1 MTGTHPLRRLGKKR
15 PLHRLL
21 NTHPVTVALLG
32 ALLLISAAAPGVA
45 GDLTLTLAAWNI
57 EHLAA
62 EDDRGCRPR
71 EAAGYKAIRRYLRQ
85 TGADVIAFQ
94 EVENLRAAQR
104 VFPASD
110 YDIHISERPTRE
122 FPECY
127 DIVRNRLMQ
136 RTGFAVRKDLAARLG
151 LKAVRQPDVSE
162 LQGSR
167 ESGRWGVYLVLEPV
181 AAEEGDLQPL
191 HLLSIHLKSGCTYQ
205 SVGGKKARENC
216 RLLHGQVETLS
227 GWINTR
233 ARLDQDFIIA
243 GDFNRQLDQL
253 SDEVWLLLES
263 GGRSGT
269 YVDLEKALQGIKHP
283 RPYNPKYPFAIDHIV
298 YNRFLDGLVVEE
310 ETFFDVRADKYSD
323 HLPLFTVFDLAR
335 SGGSED

>member
-1 MTGTHPLRRLGKKR
+1 MTGKMI
-15 PLHRLL
+15 
-21 NTHPVTVALLG
+21 VALL
-32 ALLLISAAAPGVA
+32 LVSVSVPGVA
-45 GDLTLTLAAWNI
+45 ADRDLILAAWNI

-62 EDDRGCRPR
+62 DDDRGCRPR
-71 EAAGYKAIRRYLRQ
+71 DAADYKAIRHYLRQ

-94 EVENLRAAQR
+94 EVENQRAAQR
-104 VFPASD
+104 VFPVSD

-127 DIVRNRLMQ
+127 DIARNRLMQ
-136 RTGFAVRKDLAARLG
+136 RTGFAIRKDLADHLG
-151 LKAVRQPDVSE
+151 LKAVRQPDVRE

-181 AAEEGDLQPL
+181 DAEGGDLQPL

-205 SVGGKKARENC
+205 PVRGKKAGSHC
-216 RLLHGQVETLS
+216 RLLHGQVEALS

-233 ARLDQDFIIA
+233 DRLGQDFIIA

-253 SDEVWLLLES
+253 SDEVWLRLES
-263 GGRSGT
+263 GGRNGT
-269 YVDLEKALQGIKHP
+269 YVDMEKALHGIKHP

-298 YNRFLDGLVVEE
+298 YNRALDGLVVEE
-310 ETFFDVRADKYSD
+310 ETFFDVRADRYSD

>member
-1 MTGTHPLRRLGKKR
+1 M
-15 PLHRLL
+15 
-21 NTHPVTVALLG
+21 VI
-32 ALLLISAAAPGVA
+32 ALLLVSVSVPGVA
-45 GDLTLTLAAWNI
+45 ADRDLILAAWNI

-71 EAAGYKAIRRYLRQ
+71 DAADYKAIRRYLRQ
-85 TGADVIAFQ
+85 AGADVIAFQ
-94 EVENLRAAQR
+94 EVENLRAARR
-104 VFPASD
+104 VFPAPV
-110 YDIHISERPTRE
+110 YNIHISERPTRE

-127 DIVRNRLMQ
+127 DIDRNRLMQ
-136 RTGFAVRKDLAARLG
+136 RAGFAVRKDLAVRLG
-151 LKAVRQPDVSE
+151 LKAIRQPDVRE
-162 LQGSR
+162 LQGSH

-181 AAEEGDLQPL
+181 DAEGGDLQPL

-205 SVGGKKARENC
+205 PVRGKKAGSHC

-227 GWINTR
+227 GWINAR
-233 ARLDQDFIIA
+233 ARLGHDFVIA

-253 SDEVWLLLES
+253 SDGVWLRLES

-269 YVDLEKALQGIKHP
+269 YVDLEKALHGIKHP

-298 YNRFLDGLVVEE
+298 YNRALDGLVVEE
-310 ETFFDVRADKYSD
+310 ETFFDVRADRYSD

>member
-1 MTGTHPLRRLGKKR
+1 MTGKMII
-15 PLHRLL
+15 
-21 NTHPVTVALLG
+21 
-32 ALLLISAAAPGVA
+32 ALLLVSVSVPDAAAGR
-45 GDLTLTLAAWNI
+45 DLILAAWNI

-62 EDDRGCRPR
+62 ENDRGCRPR
-71 EAAGYKAIRRYLRQ
+71 ETADYTAIRRYLKQ
-85 TGADVIAFQ
+85 SGADVVAFQ
-94 EVENLRAAQR
+94 EVENLHSARR

-127 DIVRNRLMQ
+127 DVDRNRLMQ
-136 RTGFAVRKDLAARLG
+136 RTGFAVRKDLAANLG
-151 LKAVRQPDVSE
+151 LKAVRQPDVRE

-167 ESGRWGVYLVLEPV
+167 ESARWGVYLVLEPV
-181 AAEEGDLQPL
+181 DAEGDDLQPL

-205 SVGGKKARENC
+205 PVRGKKAGSHC
-216 RLLHGQVETLS
+216 RLLHRQVETLS
-227 GWINTR
+227 GWINAR
-233 ARLDQDFIIA
+233 ARLGQDFIIA

-253 SDEVWLLLES
+253 SDEVWLRLET

-269 YVDLEKALQGIKHP
+269 YVDLEKALHGIKHP

-298 YNRFLDGLVVEE
+298 YNRALDGLVVEE

-335 SGGSED
+335 SGGSGD

>member
-1 MTGTHPLRRLGKKR
+1 M
-15 PLHRLL
+15 
-21 NTHPVTVALLG
+21 
-32 ALLLISAAAPGVA
+32 
-45 GDLTLTLAAWNI
+45 
-57 EHLAA
+57 
-62 EDDRGCRPR
+62 
-71 EAAGYKAIRRYLRQ
+71 
-85 TGADVIAFQ
+85 
-94 EVENLRAAQR
+94 
-104 VFPASD
+104 FPASD

-127 DIVRNRLMQ
+127 DIARDRLMQ

-181 AAEEGDLQPL
+181 AAEEGNLQPL

-263 GGRSGT
+263 GGRSGM

-298 YNRFLDGLVVEE
+298 YNRALDGLVVEE

>member
-1 MTGTHPLRRLGKKR
+1 MII
-15 PLHRLL
+15 
-21 NTHPVTVALLG
+21 
-32 ALLLISAAAPGVA
+32 ALLLVSVSVPGIAADR
-45 GDLTLTLAAWNI
+45 DLMLTAWNI

-62 EDDRGCRPR
+62 ENDQGCRPR
-71 EAAGYKAIRRYLRQ
+71 EAADYKAIRRYLRQ
-85 TGADVIAFQ
+85 SGADVIAFQ
-94 EVENLRAAQR
+94 EVENLRAARR

-127 DIVRNRLMQ
+127 DIDRNRLMQ
-136 RTGFAVRKDLAARLG
+136 RTGFAVRKDLAVRLG
-151 LKAVRQPDVSE
+151 LEAVRQPDARE

-181 AAEEGDLQPL
+181 DAEGGDLQPL

-205 SVGGKKARENC
+205 PVRGKKAGSHC

-227 GWINTR
+227 GWINAR
-233 ARLDQDFIIA
+233 ARLGQDFVIA

-253 SDEVWLLLES
+253 SDDVWLRLES

-269 YVDLEKALQGIKHP
+269 YVDLEKALHGIKHP

-298 YNRFLDGLVVEE
+298 YNRALDGLVVEE

-323 HLPLFTVFDLAR
+323 HLPLYTVFDLTR
-335 SGGSED
+335 SGGSGD

>member
-1 MTGTHPLRRLGKKR
+1 M
-15 PLHRLL
+15 
-21 NTHPVTVALLG
+21 
-32 ALLLISAAAPGVA
+32 
-45 GDLTLTLAAWNI
+45 
-57 EHLAA
+57 
-62 EDDRGCRPR
+62 
-71 EAAGYKAIRRYLRQ
+71 
-85 TGADVIAFQ
+85 IAFQ
-94 EVENLRAAQR
+94 EVEDLRAAQR

-110 YDIHISERPTRE
+110 YDIHISGRPTRE

-127 DIVRNRLMQ
+127 DIARNRLMQ

-151 LKAVRQPDVSE
+151 LEAVRQPDVME
-162 LQGSR
+162 LQGSH
-167 ESGRWGVYLVLEPV
+167 ESDRWGVYLVLEPV
-181 AAEEGDLQPL
+181 AAEVGGLQPL

-205 SVGGKKARENC
+205 AVNGRKAGSHC
-216 RLLHGQVETLS
+216 RLLHGQVERLS
-227 GWINTR
+227 GWINAR

-253 SDEVWLLLES
+253 SDEVWLRLEA
-263 GGRSGT
+263 GGRNGT
-269 YVDLEKALQGIKHP
+269 YVDLEKALHGIKHP

-298 YNRFLDGLVVEE
+298 YNRALDGLVVEE

>member
-1 MTGTHPLRRLGKKR
+1 MRH
-15 PLHRLL
+15 
-21 NTHPVTVALLG
+21 ALPIP
-32 ALLLISAAAPGVA
+32 ARLISALWLVLATFPGISA
-45 GDLTLTLAAWNI
+45 DRDLILAAWNI

-62 EDDRGCRPR
+62 EDDQGCRPR
-71 EAAGYKAIRRYLRQ
+71 EAAGYKAIRRYLGQ
-85 TGADVIAFQ
+85 AGADVIAFQ

-127 DIVRNRLMQ
+127 DIARDRLMQ

-298 YNRFLDGLVVEE
+298 YNRALDGLVVEE
-310 ETFFDVRADKYSD
+310 ETFFDVRAERYSD

>member
-1 MTGTHPLRRLGKKR
+1 MPDKLII
-15 PLHRLL
+15 
-21 NTHPVTVALLG
+21 
-32 ALLLISAAAPGVA
+32 ALLLIAVPVPGAAAER
-45 GDLTLTLAAWNI
+45 DLILAAWNI

-62 EDDRGCRPR
+62 EDEQGCRPR
-71 EAAGYKAIRRYLRQ
+71 EAADYKAIRRYLRQ
-85 TGADVIAFQ
+85 AGADVIAFQ

-127 DIVRNRLMQ
+127 DTARNRLMQ

-151 LKAVRQPDVSE
+151 LKAARQPGVRE

-181 AAEEGDLQPL
+181 AAAGGDLQPL
-191 HLLSIHLKSGCTYQ
+191 HLLSIHLKSGCAYQ
-205 SVGGKKARENC
+205 AVSGKKAGSHC
-216 RLLHGQVETLS
+216 RLLREQVETLS
-227 GWINTR
+227 GWVNAR
-233 ARLDQDFIIA
+233 ARLGQDFIIA

-253 SDEVWLLLES
+253 SDAVWLRLES

-269 YVDLEKALQGIKHP
+269 HVDLEKALHGIKHP

-298 YNRFLDGLVVEE
+298 YNRALDGLVVEE
-310 ETFFDVRADKYSD
+310 ETFFDVRADEYSD
-323 HLPLFTVFDLAR
+323 HLPLFTVFNLAR
-335 SGGSED
+335 PGRSED

>member
-1 MTGTHPLRRLGKKR
+1 MRD
-15 PLHRLL
+15 
-21 NTHPVTVALLG
+21 ALQIPAG
-32 ALLLISAAAPGVA
+32 LISALWLILAAFPGIA
-45 GDLTLTLAAWNI
+45 ADRDLMLAAWNI

-71 EAAGYKAIRRYLRQ
+71 EAADYTAIRRYLKQ
-85 TGADVIAFQ
+85 SGADVIAFQ
-94 EVENLRAAQR
+94 EVENLHAARR
-104 VFPASD
+104 VFPASR

-127 DIVRNRLMQ
+127 DIARNRLMQ
-136 RTGFAVRKDLAARLG
+136 RAGFAVRNDLADHLG
-151 LKAVRQPDVSE
+151 LKAVRQPDVRE

-167 ESGRWGVYLVLEPV
+167 ESARWGVYLVLEPV
-181 AAEEGDLQPL
+181 DAEGGDLQPL

-205 SVGGKKARENC
+205 PVRGKKAGPHC

-227 GWINTR
+227 GWINAR
-233 ARLDQDFIIA
+233 ARLGQDFIIA

-253 SDEVWLLLES
+253 SDEVWLRLES

-269 YVDLEKALQGIKHP
+269 YVDLEKALHGIKHP

-298 YNRFLDGLVVEE
+298 YNRALDGLVVEE
-310 ETFFDVRADKYSD
+310 ETFFDVRAEKYSD

-335 SGGSED
+335 SGGSGD

>member
-1 MTGTHPLRRLGKKR
+1 MTGKMIIT
-15 PLHRLL
+15 
-21 NTHPVTVALLG
+21 
-32 ALLLISAAAPGVA
+32 LLLVSVSVPGVA
-45 GDLTLTLAAWNI
+45 ADRDLILAAWNI

-62 EDDRGCRPR
+62 EDDQGCRPR
-71 EAAGYKAIRRYLRQ
+71 EAADYTAIGRYLKQ
-85 TGADVIAFQ
+85 PGADVIAFQ
-94 EVENLRAAQR
+94 EVENLRAARR
-104 VFPASD
+104 VFPASR

-127 DIVRNRLMQ
+127 DIDRNRLMQ
-136 RTGFAVRKDLAARLG
+136 RTGFAVRKDLAVRLG
-151 LKAVRQPDVSE
+151 LKAVRQPDLRE

-181 AAEEGDLQPL
+181 DAEGGDLQPL

-205 SVGGKKARENC
+205 PVIGKKAGSHC
-216 RLLHGQVETLS
+216 HLLHGQVETLS
-227 GWINTR
+227 GWINAR
-233 ARLDQDFIIA
+233 ARLGQDFVIA

-253 SDEVWLLLES
+253 SDEVWLRLEA

-269 YVDLEKALQGIKHP
+269 YVDLEKALHGIKHP

-298 YNRFLDGLVVEE
+298 YNRALDGLVVEE
-310 ETFFDVRADKYSD
+310 ETFFDVRAEKYSD

>member
-1 MTGTHPLRRLGKKR
+1 M
-15 PLHRLL
+15 
-21 NTHPVTVALLG
+21 
-32 ALLLISAAAPGVA
+32 
-45 GDLTLTLAAWNI
+45 LAAWNI

-62 EDDRGCRPR
+62 ENDRGCRPR
-71 EAAGYKAIRRYLRQ
+71 ETADYTAIRRYLKQ
-85 TGADVIAFQ
+85 SGADVVAFQ
-94 EVENLRAAQR
+94 EVENLHSARR

-127 DIVRNRLMQ
+127 DIARNRLMQ
-136 RTGFAVRKDLAARLG
+136 RTGFAIRKDLADHLG
-151 LKAVRQPDVSE
+151 LKAVRQPDVRE

-181 AAEEGDLQPL
+181 DAEGDDLQPL

-205 SVGGKKARENC
+205 PVRGKKAGSHC

-227 GWINTR
+227 GWINAR
-233 ARLDQDFIIA
+233 ARLGQDFIIA

-253 SDEVWLLLES
+253 SDEVWLRLET

-269 YVDLEKALQGIKHP
+269 YVDLEKALHGIKHP

-298 YNRFLDGLVVEE
+298 YNRALDGLVVEE
-310 ETFFDVRADKYSD
+310 ETFFDVRAEKYSD
-323 HLPLFTVFDLAR
+323 HLPLFTMFDLAR
-335 SGGSED
+335 SGGGED